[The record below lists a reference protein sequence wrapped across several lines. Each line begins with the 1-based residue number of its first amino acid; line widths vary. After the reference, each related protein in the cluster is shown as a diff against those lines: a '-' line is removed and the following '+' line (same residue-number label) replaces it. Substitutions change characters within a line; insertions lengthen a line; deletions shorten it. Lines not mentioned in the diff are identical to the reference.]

1 MIYVL
6 DTNTVGYFFRGE
18 GRVGQRLLATP
29 PRDIAVPA
37 IVTYELRY
45 GVARVP
51 KSRRLA
57 EQLEALLGWV
67 TVLPFDD
74 AVSQVAARIRVQL
87 ERAGQPIGPLDT
99 LIAASA
105 VAANAALVTR
115 NTSEFGRVRELKVE
129 NWFE

>member
-1 MIYVL
+1 LTYVL

-18 GRVGQRLLATP
+18 GRVVERLLATP

-51 KSRRLA
+51 KSKRLA

-67 TVLPFDD
+67 TILPFDD
-74 AVSQVAARIRVQL
+74 VVSQVAAQIRVQL
-87 ERAGQPIGPLDT
+87 ERAGRSIGPLDT
-99 LIAASA
+99 LIAATA
-105 VAANAALVTR
+105 LAANATLITR
-115 NTSEFGRVRELKVE
+115 NTSEFARVRDLRVE
-129 NWFE
+129 SWFE

>member
-1 MIYVL
+1 MTYVL

-18 GRVGQRLLATP
+18 GRVAERLLATP

-51 KSRRLA
+51 KAKRLA

-67 TVLPFDD
+67 TILPFDD
-74 AVSQVAARIRVQL
+74 AVSQVAAQIRVQL
-87 ERAGQPIGPLDT
+87 ERAGRPIGPLDT
-99 LIAASA
+99 LIAATA
-105 VAANAALVTR
+105 VAANATLITR
-115 NTSEFGRVRELKVE
+115 NTSEFARVRDLRVE
-129 NWFE
+129 SWFE

>member
-1 MIYVL
+1 MIYAL
-6 DTNTVGYFFRGE
+6 DTNAVGYFFRGE
-18 GRVGQRLLATP
+18 GHVAEHLLAMP

-37 IVTYELRY
+37 VVTYELRY

-51 KSRRLA
+51 ESKRLA

-67 TVLPFDD
+67 TILPLDY

-99 LIAASA
+99 LIAATA
-105 VAANAALVTR
+105 LAANATLVTR
-115 NTSEFGRVRELKVE
+115 NTSEFGRVRELRVE